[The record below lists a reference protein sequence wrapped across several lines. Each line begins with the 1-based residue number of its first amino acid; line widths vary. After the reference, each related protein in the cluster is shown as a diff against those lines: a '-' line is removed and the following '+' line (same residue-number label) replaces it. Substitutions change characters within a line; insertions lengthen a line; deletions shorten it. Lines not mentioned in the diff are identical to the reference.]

1 MKHKTRAISDE
12 QLIELFFSRSEQ
24 AIQETDAKYG
34 GYIQSIARNF
44 LPDESDCEECRND
57 TYLSL
62 WKSIPPNRPRQLAA
76 YIAKIIRNLALDR
89 CKTQS
94 RKKRIPTSHQVC
106 IDELYPCIQG
116 TSMEDALDQTVLQG
130 ILNRFVKDLPER
142 EKYIFICR
150 YYCGDS
156 AAAISKSLGI
166 SESLVF
172 KALASIRTRLKAVI
186 EREGYFV

>member
-12 QLIELFFSRSEQ
+12 QIIELFFSRSEH

-57 TYLSL
+57 AYLSL
-62 WKSIPPNRPRQLAA
+62 WKSIPPNRPRLLAA

-89 CKTQS
+89 CKEKS
-94 RKKRIPTSHQVC
+94 RKKRIPTSHQVS
-106 IDELYPCIQG
+106 IDELYTCIQG
-116 TSMEDALDQTVLQG
+116 TSMEEALDQTVLQS
-130 ILNRFVKDLPER
+130 ILNRFVKGLPER

-156 AAAISKSLGI
+156 AASISKSLGI

-172 KALASIRTRLKAVI
+172 KALAAMREQLKTAI
-186 EREGYFV
+186 EKEGYSV